1 MEDTDQPD
9 AYFKRFEDIM
19 KEAEIEKEEWP
30 RWLSVLLSGK
40 ALVAYANTVPMEAK
54 GDYNALK
61 EALLQALGLTA
72 EHCRLDV
79 WTLNKRYGESWQE
92 LARRIDSMISRGTQ
106 GYKTLEEVNNIM
118 AMYKFLSLCPA
129 DAVNYVQVRQPKSAL
144 EAANL
149 VQDFLRRKYQERR
162 STPWNR
168 FSQGSDNHHQ
178 DDRRRQEGHG
188 GSNQDRSSNKYNPS
202 KFYDKSLT
210 ISNTIGSLLALHVG
224 NEVTRATTVQR
235 RRMVKDNLRSA
246 GLLLHVQSDQSI

>member
-1 MEDTDQPD
+1 MEHENRMIEKQQEFEKSRRDKTEKKRIADKIVKMEDTDQPD
-9 AYFKRFEDIM
+9 ANFKRFEDIM

-30 RWLSVLLSGK
+30 RRLSVLLSGK

-129 DAVNYVQVRQPKSAL
+129 DAVNYVQVRQPKSRHWKLLIWYKISSA
-144 EAANL
+144 ENIIMKNSKN
-149 VQDFLRRKYQERR
+149 FRK
-162 STPWNR
+162 
-168 FSQGSDNHHQ
+168 
-178 DDRRRQEGHG
+178 
-188 GSNQDRSSNKYNPS
+188 
-202 KFYDKSLT
+202 
-210 ISNTIGSLLALHVG
+210 
-224 NEVTRATTVQR
+224 
-235 RRMVKDNLRSA
+235 
-246 GLLLHVQSDQSI
+246 